1 MTEPTKA
8 EIMLNQVTKSNSLI
22 RQLELCKNH
31 PIPPVRLDL
40 LPSTKASIKAYQN
53 EVQTFIDRLTAQRE
67 KAVALVRQIPD
78 GEARLVLQL
87 RYGLLDNATKK
98 TPWLDVPALMNYEM
112 ETIYRRH
119 RKGIDYLNT
128 LLENEVKF
136 DVEARKP
143 EY

>member
-1 MTEPTKA
+1 MK
-8 EIMLNQVTKSNSLI
+8 
-22 RQLELCKNH
+22 QLQLCKDH
-31 PIPPVRLDL
+31 PIPPLRLDL
-40 LPSTKASIKAYQN
+40 RPSTKSTIKTFQEN
-53 EVQTFIDRLTAQRE
+53 VQVRIDQLTAQRE

-119 RKGIDYLNT
+119 RKGIDYLNV
-128 LLENEVKF
+128 LLEQKAPDHSRSGVSSF
-136 DVEARKP
+136 GRVCYTGIQRG
-143 EY
+143 

>member
-8 EIMLNQVTKSNSLI
+8 EIMLDSVTKSNRLI
-22 RQLELCKNH
+22 NYLRFCKEH
-31 PIPPVRLDL
+31 PIPPLRLDL
-40 LPSTKASIKAYQN
+40 RPSTKVSIKVYQDG
-53 EVQTFIDRLTAQRE
+53 VQNYIDRLTAQNE
-67 KAVALVRQIPD
+67 KVVSLVKQIPD

-98 TPWLDVPALMNYEM
+98 TPWLDIPALMNYEM

-128 LLENEVKF
+128 LLGSEV
-136 DVEARKP
+136 A
-143 EY
+143 